1 MKRLE
6 IPALI
11 LSTVSN
17 VASRVLR
24 LKPMEIPNDSVHN
37 NHSNNNNKPRIAVVT
52 GSNTGVGYETA
63 KSLVH
68 NHGFEVIIACRSKE
82 KGIQACQEINNSM
95 EMSTTTTMKREA
107 GKAVFLRELDL
118 ADLDSVRKFGDTMNQ
133 HYSCIDVLV
142 NNAGCNSKGVV
153 YNTKDSSSSSLDI
166 LFLTNFLGH
175 FLLTNLLLDKCKRIV
190 NLSSVTH
197 HFPNIFVSK
206 NKNSSPVAVAAEGDI
221 NSVEFWKEKATFAT
235 LSENSKKKTYGAS
248 KLAAI
253 LFTLE
258 LQRRYGE
265 SKGIR
270 SIAVN
275 PGSVNSDI
283 WRNYSNTQKK
293 LFRLLY
299 LSPQQGSQTSIAAS
313 VLQFEDDVVY
323 LQPYRLPPIY
333 NNNKK
338 KKKRKSVPPYPVF
351 EMLGP
356 FMGYRETQPR
366 LPEDDGV
373 LASQSLFQVCED
385 LAGCKFPLE

>member
-1 MKRLE
+1 
-6 IPALI
+6 
-11 LSTVSN
+11 
-17 VASRVLR
+17 
-24 LKPMEIPNDSVHN
+24 
-37 NHSNNNNKPRIAVVT
+37 
-52 GSNTGVGYETA
+52 
-63 KSLVH
+63 
-68 NHGFEVIIACRSKE
+68 
-82 KGIQACQEINNSM
+82 M
-95 EMSTTTTMKREA
+95 EMSTTTTNEGRKREA

-118 ADLDSVRKFGDTMNQ
+118 ADLDSIRKFGDTMNQ

-142 NNAGCNSKGVV
+142 NNAACNSKGVV
-153 YNTKDSSSSSLDI
+153 YNRKDSSSSLDI

-197 HFPNIFVSK
+197 HFPNIIVSK

-221 NSVEFWKEKATFAT
+221 NSAEFWKEKATFTT

-313 VLQFEDDVVY
+313 VLHFEDDVVY